1 MRDMRVKTHQG
12 TSSSSHGILPGPFP
26 SDPVLEYDSVMK
38 DGRLVKNAKSPDAH
52 VLVIPVNSN
61 SDTKQ

>member
-12 TSSSSHGILPGPFP
+12 TSSPYGKLPGTSA
-26 SDPVLEYDSVMK
+26 SDPDLEHDSAMK
-38 DGRLVKNAKSPDAH
+38 DDQPVKNAKSPDAH
-52 VLVIPVNSN
+52 VRVIPANSN